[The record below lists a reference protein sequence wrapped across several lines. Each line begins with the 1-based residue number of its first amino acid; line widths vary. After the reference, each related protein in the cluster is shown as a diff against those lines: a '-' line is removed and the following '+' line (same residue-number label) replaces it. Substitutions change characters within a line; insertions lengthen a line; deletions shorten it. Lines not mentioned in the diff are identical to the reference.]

1 MRKNVLRKA
10 ATLATLGLA
19 VFAVALPPS
28 LPRTTSA
35 SSHREA
41 PAISRDPSADATDI
55 YAYVSPDRPDTV
67 TFIVNVYPFLEPASG
82 PNFYRFADDVLYELK
97 IDNNGDALPDITY
110 QWRFT
115 TNVRSPNTFLYNTGP
130 VSSLT
135 DPNLNVYQTYS
146 ITRVGGPAAAAAP
159 AAAPAPAP
167 SASGSG
173 DLGGALASA
182 LRILAGG
189 PAQAAPAAPAGGGD
203 GNVVLNN
210 AIVAPW
216 NIGPRSTPNYDALA
230 AQAIYALP
238 NGGQAFAG
246 PRDDPFFADLGSIF
260 DLGGLRPLNPAHLVP
275 LPAAPGTDYLAGLGV
290 MTMALQVPISSVT
303 AGDPVIGVWATSSR
317 AGASGAMTQV
327 SRLGMPLVNEV
338 VIPVGLKDAFNG
350 LRPDQDAA
358 TLSTSDGRIPLVQ
371 DPELGKLIP
380 VLYPGV
386 KVPPAPRNDL
396 VTIFLTGI
404 PQLNQP
410 RNVKPSE
417 MLRLNTSIPP
427 SANPNRMGVLG
438 GDTAGFPNGRRLT
451 DDVVDIELQA
461 VAGATPF
468 TPDFNVAPNNLIGDG
483 VNANDLP
490 FMRSFPYVPA
500 LRSGYETE

>member
-1 MRKNVLRKA
+1 MRKTLLRKA
-10 ATLATLGLA
+10 AVLAALGLA
-19 VFAVALPPS
+19 AIAVGLPPALPRS
-28 LPRTTSA
+28 AGA

-41 PAISRDPSADATDI
+41 PAIAGDPAADNTDL
-55 YAYVSPDRPDTV
+55 YAFVSPDRPDMV

-82 PNFYRFADDVLYELK
+82 PNFYRFGDDVVYELK
-97 IDNNGDALPDITY
+97 IDNRGDALPHITY
-110 QWRFT
+110 RWRFT
-115 TNVRSPNTFLYNTGP
+115 TNYRNKQTFLYNTGP
-130 VSSLT
+130 VGSLA

-146 ITRVGGPAAAAAP
+146 ITRISDGGAAAAPPPAPSGDQAGAAAAALALLAGAP
-159 AAAPAPAP
+159 AA
-167 SASGSG
+167 
-173 DLGGALASA
+173 
-182 LRILAGG
+182 
-189 PAQAAPAAPAGGGD
+189 AAPAAPAGGG
-203 GNVVLNN
+203 GGGVILNN

-216 NIGPRSTPNYDALA
+216 NIGPRSTPSYDALA
-230 AQAIYALP
+230 AQAIYPLAG
-238 NGGQAFAG
+238 GGQAFAG
-246 PRDDPFFADLGSIF
+246 PRTDPFFADLGAIF

-275 LPAAPGTDYLAGLGV
+275 LPAGRGKDYLAGLGV
-290 MTMALQVPISSVT
+290 MTMALQVPIGQLT
-303 AGDPVIGVWATSSR
+303 AGGDPVVGVWATTSR
-317 AGASGAMTQV
+317 AGAGGAMTQV

-358 TLSTSDGRIPLVQ
+358 TLSQPDGSIPVVQ

-380 VLYPGV
+380 ALYPGV
-386 KVPPAPRNDL
+386 RVPPAPRNDL

-438 GDTAGFPNGRRLT
+438 GDTAGFPNGRRLA

-468 TPDFNVAPNNLIGDG
+468 TPDFNVAPNNQIGDG
-483 VNANDLP
+483 VDAKDVQWLP
-490 FMRSFPYVPA
+490 SFPYVPA
-500 LRSGYETE
+500 LPSGYES